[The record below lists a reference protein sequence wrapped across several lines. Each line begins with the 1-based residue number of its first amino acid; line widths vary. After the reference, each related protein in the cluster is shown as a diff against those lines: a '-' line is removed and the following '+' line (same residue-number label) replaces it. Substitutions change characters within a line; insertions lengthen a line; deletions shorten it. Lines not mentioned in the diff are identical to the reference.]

1 MTDTTREQARE
12 SILAER
18 LIRGD
23 MSAFDEFVGVFRTKL
38 FQFSYLNCG
47 HREDAEEVA
56 QETLLKAFQ
65 NIHQLQD
72 PANVKSWIFRIAR
85 NACLMKRRKSSFAP
99 PEELSLDDLRPSF
112 KGDGDVRRLD
122 IADWRALPDEAAGTA
137 EMKQAL
143 EEAIRALPDLYRNVL
158 LLRDIE
164 ELPVKE
170 TANIL
175 GVSNEVVKTRLHRA
189 RLAVR
194 KHLDDHLKRHEAF
207 AEREARV

>member
-1 MTDTTREQARE
+1 MTEANREPPRE
-12 SILAER
+12 AVLAER
-18 LIRGD
+18 LIHGD
-23 MSAFDEFVGVFRTKL
+23 MSVFDEFVEIFRAKL
-38 FQFSYLNCG
+38 FQYSYLNCG

-72 PANVKSWIFRIAR
+72 PATVKGWIFRIAR
-85 NACLMKRRKSSFAP
+85 NACLMKRRKSTFAP
-99 PEELSLDDLRPSF
+99 ADEISLDDLRPSF
-112 KGDGDVRRLD
+112 KKEGEVRRLD

-137 EMKQAL
+137 EMKVVL
-143 EEAIRALPDLYRNVL
+143 EAAIRSLPDLYRNVL

-170 TANIL
+170 TAAIL
-175 GVSNEVVKTRLHRA
+175 GVSDDVVKTRLHRA

-194 KHLDDHLKRHEAF
+194 KYIDEHLKKLG
-207 AEREARV
+207 EREEATV